1 MPILIVLKKNT
12 CGPVRF
18 NAVNVEGA
26 MSASE
31 QPIAEEMCIYPIY
44 VVEKRNSNY
53 KCKNHCVNRDW
64 LEEYVLKIVDNYISH
79 LSHKQQHCI
88 YKLCLERVENS
99 HQSEIEVLKKE
110 VRNIDKEL
118 FRIADV
124 ITIASS
130 STLIEKLT
138 SLEQQKAEIQ
148 LQIENLA
155 KEKRKSLSEQEIGL
169 FLINF
174 RKMLKERSAPYLK
187 ELVYLIVNKIIVNQ
201 ENVIVYL
208 NVPNVKVN
216 K

>member
-1 MPILIVLKKNT
+1 MFGT
-12 CGPVRF
+12 CRKFSSIRNRG
-18 NAVNVEGA
+18 
-26 MSASE
+26 S
-31 QPIAEEMCIYPIY
+31 
-44 VVEKRNSNY
+44 EKRS
-53 KCKNHCVNRDW
+53 
-64 LEEYVLKIVDNYISH
+64 
-79 LSHKQQHCI
+79 
-88 YKLCLERVENS
+88 
-99 HQSEIEVLKKE
+99 KKY
-110 VRNIDKEL
+110 RY
-118 FRIADV
+118 RIADV

>member
-1 MPILIVLKKNT
+1 MQPLQLLTGKVARINFSTSESLHDKK
-12 CGPVRF
+12 
-18 NAVNVEGA
+18 
-26 MSASE
+26 
-31 QPIAEEMCIYPIY
+31 
-44 VVEKRNSNY
+44 
-53 KCKNHCVNRDW
+53 
-64 LEEYVLKIVDNYISH
+64 
-79 LSHKQQHCI
+79 
-88 YKLCLERVENS
+88 
-99 HQSEIEVLKKE
+99 
-110 VRNIDKEL
+110 
-118 FRIADV
+118 
-124 ITIASS
+124 
-130 STLIEKLT
+130 
-138 SLEQQKAEIQ
+138 IQ